1 MIPLEKAVVAR
12 LESHGWKLVFL
23 VNPTLAIR
31 DQLGDHVDLEMSVA
45 AHPLFE
51 NASWSS
57 CLSSEDLERSH
68 HRYG

>member
-31 DQLGDHVDLEMSVA
+31 DQ
-45 AHPLFE
+45 
-51 NASWSS
+51 
-57 CLSSEDLERSH
+57 
-68 HRYG
+68 